1 MGAWTIYGEY
11 LDNPLADVSKGGTD
25 YCDSLCYGM
34 DGLGK
39 KAPPLGSVSDTDG
52 IDKPLDAIGGEYILL
67 TAERICNDIMR

>member
-1 MGAWTIYGEY
+1 
-11 LDNPLADVSKGGTD
+11 
-25 YCDSLCYGM
+25 M